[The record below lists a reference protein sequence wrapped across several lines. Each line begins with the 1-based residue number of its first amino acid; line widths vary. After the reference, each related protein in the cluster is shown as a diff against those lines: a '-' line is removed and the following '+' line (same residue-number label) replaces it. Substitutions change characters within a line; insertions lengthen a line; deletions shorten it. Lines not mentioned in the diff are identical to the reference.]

1 MLGTI
6 YQQGI
11 GADTAELKNEEGN
24 DETGAHVEQMYNSD
38 GDFPFIFLNFFSIH
52 IPFIFYSIP
61 VTFWIS
67 SDFFVWTDSRSVTIE
82 RLEKDN
88 KKFVK
93 LDLAWESELIYY

>member
-38 GDFPFIFLNFFSIH
+38 GEFISLLFFSTSFQFIFHLFF
-52 IPFIFYSIP
+52 IP
-61 VTFWIS
+61 
-67 SDFFVWTDSRSVTIE
+67 SRSHFGFLPIFLYGQIPDPLPSNV
-82 RLEKDN
+82 
-88 KKFVK
+88 
-93 LDLAWESELIYY
+93 